1 MNNMEIYEKLRE
13 APAEA
18 LKPITAGRLKGMS
31 DINPMWRI
39 KALTEAFGPCGV
51 GWWYEITEKRI
62 IDDET
67 TNQRM
72 ATVDIN
78 LYYVNPETGETSR
91 PIPGTGGAS
100 LVAQER
106 NGAYLSDEAFK
117 MALTDAISVSCKALG
132 MAANVYYANDR
143 TKYTKPQEPQE
154 QQEQPQEPPEPASAA
169 QQEAPAQAE
178 PASAAQI
185 EVLRQMLTPEQWSK
199 MAEKYGAKL
208 EHLTKNAAGKALA
221 KLKEMQKA

>member
-143 TKYTKPQEPQE
+143 TKYTKPQESQE
-154 QQEQPQEPPEPASAA
+154 PQEQPQEP
-169 QQEAPAQAE
+169 QEQPHKAPE

-199 MAEKYGAKL
+199 MAEKYGTKF
-208 EHLTKNAAGKALA
+208 ERLTKEAAGKALA
-221 KLKEMQKA
+221 RVKEMQKA